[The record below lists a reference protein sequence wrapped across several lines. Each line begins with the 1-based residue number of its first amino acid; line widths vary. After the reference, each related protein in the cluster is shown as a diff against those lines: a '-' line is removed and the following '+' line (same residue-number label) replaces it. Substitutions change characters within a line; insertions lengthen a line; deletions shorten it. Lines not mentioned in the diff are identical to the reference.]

1 MLYLDFIIFAGHN
14 MWACIF
20 LDLKRTYKEY
30 EMKPKCLALLLA
42 IMAIGTTGAFADGKA
57 DPRVRDSLD
66 YLDIEY
72 SINSSGN
79 YKVIYTME
87 DDEDR
92 SHMVFVV
99 SETETYS
106 SVEIREVWSVAAV
119 LDEYPDDD
127 IIRSMMEANSTNKL
141 GAWAIE
147 EDDGEVWILYTAKFQ
162 VDLEP
167 DELEDIMYFVA
178 EICDEMEL
186 ELVGTDEY

>member
-1 MLYLDFIIFAGHN
+1 MKFRSLFFATFILI
-14 MWACIF
+14 
-20 LDLKRTYKEY
+20 
-30 EMKPKCLALLLA
+30 
-42 IMAIGTTGAFADGKA
+42 IGASVAFADGKA
-57 DPRVRDSLD
+57 DPRVRDALD

-72 SINSSGN
+72 DINSSGN

-87 DDEDR
+87 YDEDR

-106 SVEIREVWSVAAV
+106 SVEIREIWSVAAV
-119 LDEYPDDD
+119 LDEYPDDS
-127 IIRSMMEANSTNKL
+127 IVRNMMDLNSSNKL

-186 ELVGTDEY
+186 DLVGTDEY